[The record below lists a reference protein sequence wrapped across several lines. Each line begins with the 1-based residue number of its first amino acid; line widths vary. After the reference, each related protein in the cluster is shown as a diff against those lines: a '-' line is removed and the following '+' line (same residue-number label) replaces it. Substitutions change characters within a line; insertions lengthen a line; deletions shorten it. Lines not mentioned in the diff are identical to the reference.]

1 MNNKRIAIV
10 ENELYTIEAIS
21 ILLQDCNYD
30 IAGTFTSG
38 EELLENLG
46 KIHAD
51 LILMDIKLHDND
63 GLEGV
68 KLDGIETAE
77 IVKNKYDI
85 PVVYLTAHS
94 DDEIIGKAKKTEP
107 FGYIIKPVSN
117 KNDFIPVVEIALYN
131 SEIKKKI
138 IINGKKYQK
147 IEKFIQSTDKSG
159 TLTDLDEIDEIRM
172 KEVLNSPEI
181 NFNSPKFINWLTA
194 LGRIERLTIV
204 KTIEKRT
211 ASFEE
216 IQFAL
221 NKAKSTVSH
230 HLQNLMQSNIIVGLR
245 QGKQTK
251 YSLNPNKYLIRFLEK
266 TEISDLAQDFS
277 ALGNIDRMFMLD
289 LLNQNP
295 RSLEDMEKKI
305 KKSTSAI
312 SYNLR
317 ILQKS
322 NFIYAQK
329 QGRTTIFVLNRL
341 KIDNFY
347 KAFLNSQVNF
357 S

>member
-1 MNNKRIAIV
+1 MLDNKRIAIV
-10 ENELYTIEAIS
+10 EDELYTIEAIS
-21 ILLQDCNYD
+21 IILKECNYEVV
-30 IAGTFTSG
+30 GTFTSG
-38 EELLENLG
+38 EELLENID
-46 KIHAD
+46 KIHVD

-63 GLEGV
+63 GLEGE

-77 IVKNKYDI
+77 IVKNKFNI

-94 DDEIIGKAKKTEP
+94 DDEIIEKAKKTEP

-117 KNDFIPVVEIALYN
+117 KSDFIPVIEIALYN

-138 IINGKKYQK
+138 IKDGQKYQK
-147 IEKFIQSTDKSG
+147 IEKFIQLSDKSDN
-159 TLTDLDEIDEIRM
+159 LPDLDKINELSM
-172 KEVLNSPEI
+172 KEVLSSSKIKFNNPE
-181 NFNSPKFINWLTA
+181 FVNWVTA

-211 ASFEE
+211 SSFEE

-221 NKAKSTVSH
+221 GKAKSTVSH
-230 HLQNLMQSNIIVGLR
+230 HLQNLMQSNIIIGIR

-251 YSLNPNKYLIRFLEK
+251 YSLNPNEYLIRFLGEI
-266 TEISDLAQDFS
+266 EISDLTQDFS
-277 ALGNIDRMFMLD
+277 ALGNTDRMFMLD
-289 LLNQNP
+289 LLDKNP
-295 RSLEDMEKKI
+295 RSLEDMEKII
-305 KKSTSAI
+305 KKSSSAI

-329 QGRTTIFVLNRL
+329 HGRTTIFVLNRI

-347 KAFLNSQVNF
+347 TAFLNS
-357 S
+357 